1 MDPCMP
7 THPPDAQNYFLA
19 CFAVSL
25 VKGETIL
32 QGTVRSRTVQ
42 GYMKAAESLFNDRQI
57 TSPLFAK
64 KDYIKIII
72 RALASYESMEKR
84 RNMLHD
90 SMMLWMIKQAK
101 YAPKDSM
108 ITSIVDWTVLGR
120 YTGFRK
126 SEWCQSTRTKY
137 ARIAE
142 WIGTPAEALIGA
154 DIKFLGHNDE
164 RLEHN
169 PSFSDIKTV
178 VITWR
183 KQKNK
188 ENGQEIP
195 FERDDNLPDLCP
207 VRAAFRIMQRAGT
220 LLVPKEEPV
229 AVYYQLSAKKRFF
242 ITDNQVSSFF
252 KKAAIAVFNLPKSDP
267 ELTKYSTHSIRVTA
281 ANVLHRAN
289 LSDSFIQMRLRWKS
303 DTFLNYLRNTFYA
316 ANKHTK
322 SLNISDSNL
331 PPLSE
336 RSYRELESHEHLMAP
351 AA

>member
-1 MDPCMP
+1 
-7 THPPDAQNYFLA
+7 
-19 CFAVSL
+19 
-25 VKGETIL
+25 
-32 QGTVRSRTVQ
+32 
-42 GYMKAAESLFNDRQI
+42 
-57 TSPLFAK
+57 
-64 KDYIKIII
+64 
-72 RALASYESMEKR
+72 
-84 RNMLHD
+84 MLHD
-90 SMMLWMIKQAK
+90 SMMIWMIKQAK
-101 YAPKDSM
+101 HAPKDS
-108 ITSIVDWTVLGR
+108 SVPAIVNWTILGR

-154 DIKFLGHNDE
+154 DFKFLGHNDE

-169 PSFSDIKTV
+169 PSFSEIKTV

-229 AVYYQLSAKKRFF
+229 AVYYQLSAKKRYF
-242 ITDNQVSSFF
+242 ITDNQVASFF

>member
-1 MDPCMP
+1 MDPCMAQ
-7 THPPDAQNYFLA
+7 HPPDAQNYFLA

-25 VKGETIL
+25 VQGETIL
-32 QGTVRSRTVQ
+32 QGTIRSVTVR
-42 GYMKAAESLFNDRQI
+42 GYMNAAASLFSDRQI

-64 KDYIKIII
+64 KDYVKIIT
-72 RALASYESMEKR
+72 RALASYEGMEKR

-90 SMMLWMIKQAK
+90 SMMVWMLKQATH
-101 YAPKDSM
+101 APKDSLVPA
-108 ITSIVDWTVLGR
+108 IVDWTILGR

-137 ARIAE
+137 AKIEE
-142 WIGTPAEALIGA
+142 WIGTPAEALIDA
-154 DIKFLGHNDE
+154 DINFLGHHDE
-164 RLEHN
+164 RHLHN
-169 PSFSDIKTV
+169 PCFSDIKTV
-178 VITWR
+178 VVTWR

-188 ENGQEIP
+188 ENGQQIP
-195 FERDDNLPDLCP
+195 FERDDTLPDFCP
-207 VRAAFRIMQRAGT
+207 VRAAFRIVQRARL

-229 AVYYQLSAKKRFF
+229 AVYHQQSVNKRYF
-242 ITDNQVSSFF
+242 ITDNQVASFF
-252 KKAAIAVFNLPKSDP
+252 KKAAMAVFNLHKTDP

-316 ANKHTK
+316 ASKHTK
-322 SLNISDSNL
+322 SLDISESNL

-336 RSYRELESHEHLMAP
+336 RSYRELESHEKLLAP